1 LAPTRSKSYVRCTRG
16 QFGDTT
22 ASAPKISPLGPYPK
36 QVGDD
41 TAKATGDWKSLRVTE
56 NLTNQNRQGQTEV
69 VPCASALTIKAL
81 EEPPTNRKKQKT
93 LNSVEITLLMRL
105 LTLPIR
111 HNTGL

>member
-1 LAPTRSKSYVRCTRG
+1 MYLRCTG
-16 QFGDTT
+16 GEV
-22 ASAPKISPLGPYPK
+22 SATSTLSPKISPLGLSPK
-36 QVGDD
+36 NGDD
-41 TAKATGDWKSLRVTE
+41 IAKATGDWKGLRVTVK
-56 NLTNQNRQGQTEV
+56 LSIQDRQVQTEV